1 MRTAIRRPSRL
12 PLEGRVGSLVLTSP
26 VFSLSAI
33 DE

>member
-1 MRTAIRRPSRL
+1 LTGANVLIT
-12 PLEGRVGSLVLTSP
+12 LVLTSP